1 MNHCDPAAFSVV
13 YCASR
18 INCWRSM
25 ALLGEDVMSLAVNSC
40 WRRTVR
46 ATSVRINGAGIVV
59 VEGVVKW
66 AERAATRVVLPV
78 H

>member
-1 MNHCDPAAFSVV
+1 
-13 YCASR
+13 
-18 INCWRSM
+18 M